1 MTYYDRFR
9 PLAPEDVDTRKVYLV
24 GGGLAALAA
33 AFVAIRDAKMPGE
46 NITILEMN
54 QVAGGGIDGAG
65 NAETGYVLRGGRE
78 METDYNCFWDL
89 FQDVPAFE
97 MGEGYSV
104 LDEFHHIDDI
114 DPNYSNCRLMHNQGE
129 PQDNSSF
136 GLDRAQQ
143 MEIIKLFMADENA
156 LQGLAI
162 DQYFSPGFLQSN
174 FWMFWRTMFAF
185 HDWESLIEVKRY
197 MHRFVHCF
205 PGFKDMSVVKFCKY
219 NQYDAF
225 IKPLRDLLL
234 SKGVRF
240 EYGANVLDLD
250 MDITPQRKVVTAI
263 RLEQN
268 GEPRT
273 IEVDERDLVLVT
285 NGSLTESTGYGDM
298 ATVPPTITEE
308 HGGCWNL
315 WRTLAA
321 KDPSFGRPDVFC
333 SDVAKTSWESFTIT
347 ARKSALT
354 DKIEQL
360 SGRDP
365 FARKTTTGGII
376 TVTDSSWLLSF
387 TVNRQPQFPD
397 QPEDVVVIWGYGL
410 LMDTVGDHV
419 EKTMPECT
427 GEEILRELCYHL
439 GILDSWDDVL
449 ANSINIPTMLPYI
462 TSFFQVRR
470 NGDRPEA
477 VPEGSVNLAFMGE
490 FVETAQDCSFTLD
503 SAIRTG
509 EEGIYQLLGLP
520 KKAPEFV
527 TKQYDIRYLAAAA
540 RALNDDK
547 PLPLEPVV
555 ARVAQHSYYA
565 DLFPQAAT
573 DGAAPRQLAGQ
584 AR

>member
-9 PLAPEDVDTRKVYLV
+9 PLAPADVDTRKVYLV

-33 AFVAIRDAKMPGE
+33 AFVAIRDAKMPGD

-104 LDEFHHIDDI
+104 LDEFHHIDDV
-114 DPNYSNCRLMHNQGE
+114 DPNYSNCRLIHHQGE
-129 PQDNSSF
+129 PKDNSSF
-136 GLDRAQQ
+136 GLDRRQQ
-143 MEIIKLFMADENA
+143 LELIKLFIADEND
-156 LQGLAI
+156 LQGVAI
-162 DQYFSPGFLQSN
+162 DEYFSPEFLQSN

-185 HDWESLIEVKRY
+185 HDWESLIEMKRY

-205 PGFKDMSVVKFCKY
+205 PGFRDMSVVKFCKY

-250 MDITPQRKVVTAI
+250 MDITPARKVVTAI
-263 RLEQN
+263 KLEQD
-268 GEPRT
+268 GQPRT
-273 IEVDERDLVLVT
+273 IEVGERDLVLVT

-298 ATVPPTITEE
+298 TTIAPTITGE

-321 KDPSFGRPDVFC
+321 KDASFGRPEVFC
-333 SDVAKTSWESFTIT
+333 SDVSKTSWESFTIT
-347 ARKSALT
+347 AKKSALT
-354 DKIEQL
+354 DKIAEL
-360 SGRDP
+360 SQRDP
-365 FARKTTTGGII
+365 FARKTATGGII
-376 TVTDSSWLLSF
+376 TATDSSWLLSF

-397 QPEDVVVIWGYGL
+397 QPEDVIVIWGYGL
-410 LMDTVGDHV
+410 LMDTVGDYV
-419 EKTMPECT
+419 KKTMPECT
-427 GEEILRELCYHL
+427 GEEILQELCYHL
-439 GILDSWDDVL
+439 GILDQWDDVL
-449 ANSINIPTMLPYI
+449 ANSINIPSMLPYI

-470 NGDRPEA
+470 NGDRPEI
-477 VPEGSVNLAFMGE
+477 VPEGCVNLAFMGE

-509 EEGIYQLLGLP
+509 EEGIYQLLGLN
-520 KKAPEFV
+520 KRAPEFV
-527 TKQYDIRYLAAAA
+527 TKQYDIRYLLAAA

-547 PLPLEPVV
+547 PLPLEPLV
-555 ARVAQHSYYA
+555 AKVGQHSYYA
-565 DLFPQAAT
+565 DLF
-573 DGAAPRQLAGQ
+573 
-584 AR
+584 